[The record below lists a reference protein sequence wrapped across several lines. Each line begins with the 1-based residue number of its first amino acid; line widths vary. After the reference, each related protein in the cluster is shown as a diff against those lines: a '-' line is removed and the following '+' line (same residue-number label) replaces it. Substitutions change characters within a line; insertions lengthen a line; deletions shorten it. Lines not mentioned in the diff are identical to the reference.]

1 MVHGFWLANCYK
13 NPPCAIM
20 PDQVKVL
27 KAQRP
32 HHRDLAVGSRALAIG
47 RKIGI
52 RGRRLVAIAVS
63 CLTST
68 PLGHIEGFSDACLYG
83 SLGAG
88 LGEHP
93 NQAARQ
99 LRDISTI
106 IRMDPPPL
114 VFRAFGAHCHELP
127 TMLVNRVEKRSG

>member
-52 RGRRLVAIAVS
+52 RGRKACRYRRILSDVDA
-63 CLTST
+63 
-68 PLGHIEGFSDACLYG
+68 LGPY
-83 SLGAG
+83 
-88 LGEHP
+88 
-93 NQAARQ
+93 
-99 LRDISTI
+99 
-106 IRMDPPPL
+106 
-114 VFRAFGAHCHELP
+114 
-127 TMLVNRVEKRSG
+127 